1 MKKISGIFLFVLVM
15 LTACNSHK
23 IESSKPVVVVSI
35 TPQKYFVQR
44 IADTLV
50 DVEVMVPPGSSPE
63 TYEPTA
69 SQLRLISRAE
79 AYFSLGLLEFELSM
93 LKNIQK
99 QNPDLLVVNHS
110 EELNLLESECLGH
123 NHHEHSHAHSH
134 DPHVWTSPAEV
145 KKMVNKIVAI
155 LEDRFPEHSNTFQK
169 NSEQFLSDIDKLDT
183 FIKSELNDTKI
194 NKFFVFHPALTYYAR
209 DYGVTQ
215 VALEEEGKAPSMK
228 HFKTVLN
235 DAMDQGAKTIF
246 IQKEFDVNTARTAA
260 DDIGGKVE
268 VIDPLEKNWLENM
281 YQITRLLKRAMNGE

>member
-1 MKKISGIFLFVLVM
+1 MKKRAVFFLFVLV
-15 LTACNSHK
+15 LLAGCNSHK

-50 DVEVMVPPGSSPE
+50 DVEVMVPSGSTPE

-123 NHHEHSHAHSH
+123 SHHEHSHAHSY

-145 KKMVNKIVAI
+145 RKMINKIVAI
-155 LEDRFPEHSNTFQK
+155 LEDRFPEHSNTFQENRK
-169 NSEQFLSDIDKLDT
+169 QFLSDIDKLDT
-183 FIKSELNDTKI
+183 FIKSELNNTKI

-209 DYGVTQ
+209 DYGITQ

-228 HFKTVLN
+228 HFRAVLN
-235 DAMDQGAKTIF
+235 DAMNLGAKTIF

-260 DDIGGKVE
+260 GDIGGKVE

-281 YQITRLLKRAMNGE
+281 YRITRLLKRAMNGE